1 LAQTRTMAKSILLA
15 IAAALM
21 VAVIFVSAA
30 YRADM
35 KHEYARVHASGT
47 VIPSPYGDIEYTE
60 GGSGPAVLVIH
71 GSGGGYDQGELIA
84 HTVLGDDFRR
94 ITPSRFGYLRSTS
107 REDATWEDQAHAY
120 AYLLDHLGL
129 DQVAVVAMSHGG
141 PSALLFAVLHP
152 ERVSSLAL
160 VSCGTASSTSPG
172 QAQADRKGEMLT
184 SIFNFDFPYWAVSK
198 LAKRQFMELMGVSD
212 TVIAR
217 LTPAQRLSVEHIIDY
232 MNPASLRSTGVAF
245 DNQGMLPG
253 ERIAAITAPTLI
265 FHAVDDTLQ
274 LYHNAEFAVSTI
286 PDAKLVSFEH
296 GGHVVV
302 IVEQSTISAAAREH
316 IVTHTQNPSVVQGG

>member
-1 LAQTRTMAKSILLA
+1 MAKRILLS
-15 IAAALM
+15 IAAALIAT
-21 VAVIFVSAA
+21 AVLVSAA

-35 KHEYARVHASGT
+35 KREYARVRAAGT
-47 VIPSPYGDIEYTE
+47 VIPSPYGDIEYAE
-60 GGSGPAVLVIH
+60 GGSGSAVLVIH

-84 HTVLGDDFRR
+84 HVVLGNDFHW
-94 ITPSRFGYLRSTS
+94 ITPSRFGYLRSTF

-152 ERVSSLAL
+152 ERVSSLTL
-160 VSCGTASSTSPG
+160 ISCGVASSASPD
-172 QAQADRKGEMLT
+172 QAQADRKGEILT
-184 SIFNFDFPYWAVSK
+184 SIFESDFLYWAISK
-198 LAKRQFMELMGVSD
+198 VAKRQFMELMGASD
-212 TVIAR
+212 AVIAG
-217 LTPAQRLSVEHIIDY
+217 LIPAQRVSLERIIDY

-253 ERIAAITAPTLI
+253 ERISAIRAPTLVL
-265 FHAVDDTLQ
+265 HAVDDSLQ

-286 PDAKLVSFEH
+286 PNAKLVSFEH

-302 IVEQSTISAAAREH
+302 IVEQPTIRAAAREH
-316 IVTHTQNPSVVQGG
+316 IVAHTRGLSVPEGG